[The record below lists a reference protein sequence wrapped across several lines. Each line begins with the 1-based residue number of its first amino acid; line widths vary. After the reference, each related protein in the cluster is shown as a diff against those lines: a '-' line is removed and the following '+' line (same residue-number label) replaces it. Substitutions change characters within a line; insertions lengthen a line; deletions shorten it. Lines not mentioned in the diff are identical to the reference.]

1 MKKII
6 MPVIAAVIVI
16 STAIS
21 IITYTKSSG
30 YRTQKEIADNIIISC
45 ARQQRQ

>member
-6 MPVIAAVIVI
+6 IPVIAAVIVI

-30 YRTQKEIADNIIISC
+30 YRTQKEIAVNWKK
-45 ARQQRQ
+45 

>member
-30 YRTQKEIADNIIISC
+30 YRTCLLYTSDAADE
-45 ARQQRQ
+45 